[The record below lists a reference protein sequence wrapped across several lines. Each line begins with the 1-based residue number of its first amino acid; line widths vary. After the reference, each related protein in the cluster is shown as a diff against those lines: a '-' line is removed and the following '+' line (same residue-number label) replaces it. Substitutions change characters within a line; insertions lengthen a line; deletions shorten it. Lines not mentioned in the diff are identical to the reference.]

1 MLIHFFKMKH
11 TIFQNFFVFIGL
23 YNRSDIHMKNKAP
36 FATASTIQATHPAM
50 PALSRYSTFAI
61 VLHWLLAL
69 VIVGIFAVGAYM
81 TDLPIS
87 PQRLKLYNYHKWAGI
102 CFLTLTTLRLLWRW
116 THKPPTLPAAIEKA
130 MPSWQYRAY
139 HASHYS
145 MYALFFAVPLLG
157 WAYSSS
163 AGFPVVLFGVL
174 PLPDFMA
181 VDKEFAKTIKE
192 VHGYAALSLIVLAGL
207 HVAAAIKHHF
217 YDKDGLISRMLL
229 ART

>member
-1 MLIHFFKMKH
+1 MI
-11 TIFQNFFVFIGL
+11 
-23 YNRSDIHMKNKAP
+23 KAP
-36 FATASTIQATHPAM
+36 SNTPTQAAHRAALAT
-50 PALSRYSTFAI
+50 SRYSTVAI

-69 VIVGIFAVGAYM
+69 VIVSIFAVGVYM
-81 TDLPIS
+81 SDLPIS

-102 CFLTLTTLRLLWRW
+102 CFLALTTLRLLWRL
-116 THKPPTLPAAIEKA
+116 THRPPALPASIELA
-130 MPSWQYRAY
+130 MPNWQSKAY
-139 HASHYS
+139 HAAHFAL
-145 MYALFFAVPLLG
+145 YALFFVVPLIG
-157 WAYSSS
+157 WAYSSA

-181 VDKEFAKTIKE
+181 VDKEFAKSIKD
-192 VHGYAALSLIVLAGL
+192 VHSIAAFSLIALAGL